1 MESER
6 RLFIKKATLF
16 STVIATSLLTGL
28 PFSAEARSELFSK
41 QERDE
46 LSPAEVIEMIKSGND
61 RFRKCEKPEHD
72 FLSQTQ
78 KRISTGGQYPVAVIL
93 GCIDSRTPAETSHRY
108 GHR

>member
-16 STVIATSLLTGL
+16 SRVIATSLLTGL

-78 KRISTGGQYPVAVIL
+78 KRINAAQYPVAVIL
-93 GCIDSRTPAETSHRY
+93 GCIDSRTPAETAHRY